1 MRSNNKKIQNE
12 LVFITKIID
21 NKWTRRNKIKNISVC
36 ALCVQWKGEVENILK
51 MIVCYVYTTSVTLN
65 LMKVSMSE

>member
-1 MRSNNKKIQNE
+1 MDKEKYNKTYFSMRI
-12 LVFITKIID
+12 
-21 NKWTRRNKIKNISVC
+21 VC
-36 ALCVQWKGEVENILK
+36 GKVENILK